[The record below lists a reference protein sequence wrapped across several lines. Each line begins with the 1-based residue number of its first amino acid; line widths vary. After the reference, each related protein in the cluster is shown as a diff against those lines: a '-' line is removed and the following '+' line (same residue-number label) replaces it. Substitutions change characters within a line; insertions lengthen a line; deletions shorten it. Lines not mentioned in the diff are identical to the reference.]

1 MNTSNLKKEIYRK
14 IFHLTSIWIPIVIG
28 LLSKTHAVMLI
39 GFCLICMLFYEK
51 LKDESPDFM
60 NGLKKVLGWL
70 INFKKSKTLSSTT
83 YVLTASFLAILF
95 FDKEIAIT
103 SISIMILSD
112 SVASI
117 VGRSF
122 GKRIVYDKTMEGSA
136 AFLVTSIVIS
146 MFLFFSMY
154 DTQKFIISSLAGSI
168 VATIAEL
175 IASKIDVNDNILVTL
190 STAVTMQF
198 MFVIL

>member
-1 MNTSNLKKEIYRK
+1 
-14 IFHLTSIWIPIVIG
+14 
-28 LLSKTHAVMLI
+28 
-39 GFCLICMLFYEK
+39 MLFYEK